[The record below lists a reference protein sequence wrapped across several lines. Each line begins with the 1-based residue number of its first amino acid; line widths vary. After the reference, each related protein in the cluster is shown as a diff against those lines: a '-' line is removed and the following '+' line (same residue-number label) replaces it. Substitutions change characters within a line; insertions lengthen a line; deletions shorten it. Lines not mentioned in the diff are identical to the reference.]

1 MRDEPKLKKLVPHI
15 SSEALSV
22 EMDQEMHQLIRDM
35 SNDTMRVIGM
45 GDATGNSNEA
55 SVGLIAMTNVVD
67 IKTVSQVREIKVLG

>member
-35 SNDTMRVIGM
+35 SNDTMRQIGM
-45 GDATGNSNEA
+45 GDATANSNEA